1 MTNQWSYQDM
11 LVDEQ
16 SIENANDFI
25 EFIEE
30 YRSIEKLFDIKKEH
44 QVLIYSSNKT
54 LQNLFIENQDVFE
67 FLTRKK
73 LSLKPLTNSVS
84 LPFKK
89 FDYEIETDQ
98 IDKNKII
105 KKLSDSSDDLKK
117 EKTSIDKNLNNSNF
131 VERAPKDLIEQ
142 NKNRQIAISL
152 ELSKIDS
159 ILVNLNG

>member
-1 MTNQWSYQDM
+1 M
-11 LVDEQ
+11 
-16 SIENANDFI
+16 
-25 EFIEE
+25 
-30 YRSIEKLFDIKKEH
+30 
-44 QVLIYSSNKT
+44 
-54 LQNLFIENQDVFE
+54 QNLFIENQEVFE

-98 IDKNKII
+98 INKNKII